1 MLFPLLY
8 TLIKENFSFFHS
20 FFKKR
25 LVKNSIYTG
34 LALIFIGLIPFTFN
48 FLVGRTFGA
57 NTLGKINITLNFCLM
72 ITIFISNFF
81 GSAGNKFLAEF
92 RGRENFNNFIFTLKI
107 IFFGSTASLVFV
119 FFILLNWWSYFS
131 ERFSLPQE
139 SFIIIFIYIFFRT
152 MYILLRRT
160 LYGMDL
166 VRNYT
171 FNEIVSALVMLGT
184 TFYVC
189 SVGNENFLLQT
200 YILSYII
207 FFLFCVLSISK
218 SFRSFKKKL
227 NKNNE
232 LSKRQVSIRY
242 LKYGIVSM
250 VGTVASTG
258 TGYISVIVT
267 GLVLNHTE
275 AGIYTAALSIV
286 SILMFFPKL
295 FIQVFLPEFS
305 KLFGENRKEKILGIF
320 KKTSSLVFAVSAV
333 LCSILFF
340 ISELVL
346 SLFGDK
352 FIEGHMV
359 LKIIIPSVFIRM
371 ISIPCNAFLSGTKY
385 ILYPNIGGVIILIT
399 SILSW
404 YFLIPKYNLNG
415 VAAGYSIG
423 IIAGVGYQ
431 ILITITKINNFINTK

>member
-1 MLFPLLY
+1 MQFQLRY

-20 FFKKR
+20 FLKKR

-57 NTLGKINITLNFCLM
+57 NTLGEINITLNFCLM

-92 RGRENFNNFIFTLKI
+92 RGRENYKNFIFTLKI
-107 IFFGSTASLVFV
+107 IFFGSITSLVLVSFV
-119 FFILLNWWSYFS
+119 LLKWWHYFS
-131 ERFSLPQE
+131 ERFALLQE
-139 SFIIIFIYIFFRT
+139 SFSIIITYIFFRT

-166 VRNYT
+166 VKNYT
-171 FNEIVSALVMLGT
+171 FSEIVAALVMLGS

-189 SVGNENFLLQT
+189 SIGDERFLLQT

-207 FFLFCVLSISK
+207 FFLFCVLGILK
-218 SFRSFKKKL
+218 SLRFFKKKL
-227 NKNNE
+227 NKKNE
-232 LSKRQVSIRY
+232 LSKKQVSLSCI
-242 LKYGIVSM
+242 KYGTLSM
-250 VGTVASTG
+250 IGTVASTG
-258 TGYISVIVT
+258 TGYISVIIT
-267 GLVLNHTE
+267 GVFLNNTE

-286 SILMFFPKL
+286 SMLMFLPKL

-320 KKTSSLVFAVSAV
+320 KKTSYLIFLISAV

-352 FIEGHMV
+352 FIEGAVV

-385 ILYPNIGGVIILIT
+385 ILHPNIGGVIILIT

-404 YFLIPKYNLNG
+404 YFLIPKYDLNG

-423 IIAGVGYQ
+423 IVAGVGYQ
-431 ILITITKINNFINTK
+431 ILMTITKMNNFINTK